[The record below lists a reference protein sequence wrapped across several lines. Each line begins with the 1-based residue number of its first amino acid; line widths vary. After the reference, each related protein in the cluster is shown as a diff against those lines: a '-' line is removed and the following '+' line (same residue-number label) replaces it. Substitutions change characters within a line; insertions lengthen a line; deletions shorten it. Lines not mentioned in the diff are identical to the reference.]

1 MKNLTPKQNK
11 IIKALQEQFA
21 EINRTRHV
29 STSNP
34 LVRYANE
41 FNGIRQQEYEDR
53 ANIIAK
59 NNAIISSLKERAS
72 EEHNYLYQLVKEVD
86 DDIEIKYE
94 VHHSTVFIYLRKGGD
109 FGRCIYLSYH
119 CNILPIVRFEY
130 EKDITPYSR
139 FCLMYCGRDYHDI
152 HEVIQSDYF
161 AKEFKELLN
170 YKK

>member
-1 MKNLTPKQNK
+1 MKNLTPKQNE

-21 EINRTRHV
+21 EINRTKLV

-41 FNGIRQQEYEDR
+41 FNSIRQQEHMDR

-59 NNAIISSLKERAS
+59 NNAIISSLKERAI
-72 EEHNYLYQLVKEVD
+72 EEHIYLFQLVKEVD
-86 DDIEIKYE
+86 KDIEIKCNI
-94 VHHSTVFIYLRKGGD
+94 HDNAVFIYLRKGGD
-109 FGRCIYLSYH
+109 FGKSINLSYH
-119 CNILPIVRFEY
+119 CNILPTVRFEY
-130 EKDITPYSR
+130 EEDITPYHR

-170 YKK
+170 YNK